1 MDRTAY
7 TKMKI
12 KEIQKKLEFVKH
24 TKFRNL
30 KKNILQNSESQKTLY
45 KIQNLKNS
53 IQDSELK
60 KTVYRIQN

>member
-24 TKFRNL
+24 TKFRN
-30 KKNILQNSESQKTLY
+30 KKKYFTEFGIVENI
-45 KIQNLKNS
+45 

-60 KTVYRIQN
+60 KQYTRFRT